1 MQISDNHHSKFFLK
15 SPKAKTAFLTSFVSN
30 TLESCVI
37 ERINRGKCS
46 RNVMTTQFHNQKQK
60 QFVSKG
66 SDGNLREIS
75 LFVFVMKDNKVGS
88 WQLVMDNLVKHS
100 TNVMGLGGN

>member
-1 MQISDNHHSKFFLK
+1 MLK
-15 SPKAKTAFLTSFVSN
+15 
-30 TLESCVI
+30 
-37 ERINRGKCS
+37 
-46 RNVMTTQFHNQKQK
+46 NVMTTQFHNQKQK

-66 SDGNLREIS
+66 SEGNLREIS
-75 LFVFVMKDNKVGS
+75 LFVFVMKDNKVGL